1 MAERVKNF
9 EVDYSK
15 KYDQAVSEQV
25 GKYETSIATQSL
37 PAQGGQHYQTTSPDT
52 HAALSRNQSKRL
64 VLTALEQCYL
74 VGIAAIVICLTICN
88 LVIQYKD
95 NQLAA
100 ATYEYQTKT
109 SEVSNQTDL
118 LLRELVAKYDYNTIK
133 QIAMDNGMTLQKSQV
148 RNVGE

>member
-1 MAERVKNF
+1 M
-9 EVDYSK
+9 
-15 KYDQAVSEQV
+15 
-25 GKYETSIATQSL
+25 
-37 PAQGGQHYQTTSPDT
+37 
-52 HAALSRNQSKRL
+52 

-118 LLRELVAKYDYNTIK
+118 LLTELAAKYDYNTIK

>member
-1 MAERVKNF
+1 MAERVKKI
-9 EVDYSK
+9 EVNYPK
-15 KYDQAVSEQV
+15 KYDQSISEQV
-25 GKYETSIATQSL
+25 GKYEKSIATQSL
-37 PAQGGQHYQTTSPDT
+37 PAQGEQHYQTTSPDT
-52 HAALSRNQSKRL
+52 HATLSRNQAKSL
-64 VLTALEQCYL
+64 ILTALEQCYL
-74 VGIAAIVICLTICN
+74 VGIVAVVICLIICN

-109 SEVSNQTDL
+109 SEISNQTDL
-118 LLRELVAKYDYNTIK
+118 LLTELAAKYDYNTIK